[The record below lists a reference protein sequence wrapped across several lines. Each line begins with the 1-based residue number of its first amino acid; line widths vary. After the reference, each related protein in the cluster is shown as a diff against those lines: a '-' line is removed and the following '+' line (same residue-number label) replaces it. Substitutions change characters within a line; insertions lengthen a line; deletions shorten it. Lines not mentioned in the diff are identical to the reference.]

1 MVTPLELLEAL
12 FGTALS
18 ELEILLPPPLV
29 TMAPTST
36 LILILRSIL
45 VPAAIY
51 SMNSRMTMISLAPLM
66 FSIRLFLVLKRQLVS
81 IIISRLVVGVIVW
94 ELLNLSLQ

>member
-18 ELEILLPPPLV
+18 ELQILLLPPLV
-29 TMAPTST
+29 IVAPTPT

-45 VPAAIY
+45 VLATIY
-51 SMNSRMTMISLAPLM
+51 SLNSRMTMIYLAPPQYSP
-66 FSIRLFLVLKRQLVS
+66 FDCFR
-81 IIISRLVVGVIVW
+81 
-94 ELLNLSLQ
+94 